1 MCLLLLLLVRRVT
14 YTKFILEPNDFLSVV
29 LGWSSSAITCFMMFG
44 FGFVLFFGERTVTM
58 VLTEQMDMT
67 ALMTGCWL
75 RCTGRR
81 RRSRWGSWS

>member
-1 MCLLLLLLVRRVT
+1 MSLLLVRPVT
-14 YTKFILEPNDFLSVV
+14 FTKLILETNDFLSVV